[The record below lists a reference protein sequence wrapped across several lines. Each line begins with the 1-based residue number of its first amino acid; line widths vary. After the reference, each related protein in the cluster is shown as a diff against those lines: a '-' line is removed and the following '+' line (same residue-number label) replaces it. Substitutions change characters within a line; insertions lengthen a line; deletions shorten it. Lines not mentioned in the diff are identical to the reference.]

1 MWPCERLGPSLTSA
15 HPASPPAHRRWVLV
29 KEGLGTAAQDMASPR
44 PRKSL
49 DLPTYMR
56 WSCLGEQLPGTR
68 AALQPQGGSSDLSL
82 FVGVLLPPPH
92 CPCTSH

>member
-1 MWPCERLGPSLTSA
+1 M
-15 HPASPPAHRRWVLV
+15 LV